1 MAGTESVLESVLVK
15 LQSITMNGNDQ
26 LSMVMTESVK
36 ESVFSKALVSSYK
49 QESFT
54 KNGSDGV
61 CAGVSF

>member
-1 MAGTESVLESVLVK
+1 
-15 LQSITMNGNDQ
+15 MNGNDQ

-36 ESVFSKALVSSYK
+36 ESVFSKALGRSYK